1 MRGIIPCVKRERQ
14 HHEGEN
20 VPHENRPDEGDRL
33 DEIQEEL
40 ERMPIPD
47 QVAKARK
54 CFEEALFNIIE
65 GIALMRSLGNAG
77 MAGVLKPEEET
88 LFFAAHEDMKR
99 VKAIV
104 TDMQC

>member
-1 MRGIIPCVKRERQ
+1 LRGIIPCVKRERQ
-14 HHEGEN
+14 QNEGEN
-20 VPHENRPDEGDRL
+20 MANENQPDEGDKL
-33 DEIQEEL
+33 DAIQEEI

-54 CFEEALFNIIE
+54 CFEEALFNTIY

-88 LFFAAHEDMKR
+88 LFFSTHEDMKR

-104 TDMQC
+104 ADMQC